1 MKRLLRFADSI
12 GERSPWAR
20 MEVKKRA
27 KWGAL
32 LVAESTAVSVVFG
45 LLTHTTLAWSA
56 IGAVWVIWNAG
67 IVGLAVWPA
76 RALTVF
82 TKALVGGFLLVTA
95 GWLAFMAFAIATR

>member
-76 RALTVF
+76 KPSRYSRRLW
-82 TKALVGGFLLVTA
+82 LEGSCSSLPA
-95 GWLAFMAFAIATR
+95 GSLSWPSR